1 MRAVV
6 VAVLHA
12 LAVRLSEWIYDG
24 DASVHHLPPWV
35 DINESRVNLSYTL
48 ASRFEPTGTSSL
60 RCDNLFVDL
69 QGAEESYR
77 ILAVIFRGTT
87 TAQDWIANAGALP
100 DYDKFKDIGIGV
112 HAGWKAVATYPEY
125 VNRLRSTILEE
136 ASGTGLDTILF
147 TGHSLGGAVAQ
158 VAALLAYTDDE
169 LWRHPK
175 VSKLLSG
182 LQCITVAAPQPFSPT
197 IHQQIHR
204 ENRQEA
210 APGVLLAQANALQ
223 WMERRCTN
231 YVRNNDIVP
240 RLPGNVGFIQKMWD
254 RVPFAVRTL
263 LDLGAAPLPLDLGTL
278 LKQDLGLGVY
288 APLCTTRLL
297 MPGGGYENIG
307 RTAAKRT
314 LETHR
319 PRDPSVSD
327 TYLGLMEWNGFMAA
341 QNEHRAKAYVNM
353 VYRAMGARDYAHGH
367 DDSFIEVAKPR
378 TQYAG
383 QQQGGQHHG
392 QGRLTYTDSAG
403 KQQYEGEFMEGKY
416 HGHGRLIFSEAN
428 GNSVYVGEFESGR
441 FHGQGELR
449 HACGEQSRG
458 QFKNGHLHD
467 GHGIRI
473 LPDGT
478 WFLGDIVEGKYHGEG
493 WLKLPTSWEYQGTFE
508 QGLFE
513 GQGTKTLPD
522 GEQYT
527 GQFRQGKYHGVGR
540 LILPT
545 GAKYNGQ
552 FVKGEF
558 HGEGH

>member
-12 LAVRLSEWIYDG
+12 LAARLSEWIYDG
-24 DASVHHLPPWV
+24 DASVHQLPPWL

-48 ASRFEPTGTSSL
+48 ASRIEPTGTSSL
-60 RCDNLFVDL
+60 RCDSLFVDL

-125 VNRLRSTILEE
+125 VNRLRSAILEE

-158 VAALLAYTDDE
+158 VAALLAYTDDK

-197 IHQQIHR
+197 SHQQIHR
-204 ENRQEA
+204 ENREEA
-210 APGVLLAQANALQ
+210 APGVLLAQADALQ
-223 WMERRCTN
+223 GMERRCTN
-231 YVRNNDIVP
+231 YVRNNDLVP

-254 RVPFAVRTL
+254 RVPFAVRML

-278 LKQDLGLGVY
+278 LKQDMGLGVY

-297 MPGGGYENIG
+297 NPGGGYENIG
-307 RTAAKRT
+307 RTAAKRM

-327 TYLGLMEWNGFMAA
+327 TYLGVVEWNGFMAA

-353 VYRAMGARDYAHGH
+353 VYRAVGARDYAHGH
-367 DDSFIEVAKPR
+367 HDSFIEEPR
-378 TQYAG
+378 KEYEYAG
-383 QQQGGQHHG
+383 QQQGGRFHG

-403 KQQYEGEFMEGKY
+403 KHQYEGEFMEGKY
-416 HGHGRLIFSEAN
+416 HGHGRLTFPEAN
-428 GNSVYVGEFESGR
+428 GNSVCDGEFESGR
-441 FHGQGELR
+441 FHGQGGIL
-449 HACGEQSRG
+449 HACGEKS
-458 QFKNGHLHD
+458 
-467 GHGIRI
+467 
-473 LPDGT
+473 
-478 WFLGDIVEGKYHGEG
+478 
-493 WLKLPTSWEYQGTFE
+493 
-508 QGLFE
+508 
-513 GQGTKTLPD
+513 
-522 GEQYT
+522 T
-527 GQFRQGKYHGVGR
+527 G
-540 LILPT
+540 
-545 GAKYNGQ
+545 
-552 FVKGEF
+552 
-558 HGEGH
+558 